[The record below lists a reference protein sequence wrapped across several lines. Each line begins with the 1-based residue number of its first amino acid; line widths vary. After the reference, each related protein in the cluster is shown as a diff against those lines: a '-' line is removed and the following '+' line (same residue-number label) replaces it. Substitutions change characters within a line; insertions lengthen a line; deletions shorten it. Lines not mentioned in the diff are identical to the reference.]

1 MKGDS
6 CFGGAAAQEQRKLE
20 RGAGLENGREFVLT
34 SGPGWAPHLPPPA
47 CGVNCHKQCK
57 DRLSVECRRR
67 AQSVSLEGTAPS
79 PSPTHTHHR
88 AFSFSLPRPGR
99 RGSRPP
105 GKRGSH
111 SVLACGGRGAREAGS
126 LWQSLIQ
133 METISEFVIL
143 LFWWG
148 DEEGLDR

>member
-1 MKGDS
+1 MFWWGS
-6 CFGGAAAQEQRKLE
+6 CLGAK
-20 RGAGLENGREFVLT
+20 
-34 SGPGWAPHLPPPA
+34 GPGEKCRPAEWDEGWSDQWIWLGCPSASPA

-67 AQSVSLEGTAPS
+67 AQSMSLEGSAPS

-105 GKRGSH
+105 GKRGPFLYWP
-111 SVLACGGRGAREAGS
+111 VEGGREGGRPMVAKYGNFSRV
-126 LWQSLIQ
+126 
-133 METISEFVIL
+133 ETIPEFVTV
-143 LFWWG
+143 LFEGG
-148 DEEGLDR
+148 DRGGLDR

>member
-1 MKGDS
+1 MEWGEGYSDQLIWLDS
-6 CFGGAAAQEQRKLE
+6 PSA
-20 RGAGLENGREFVLT
+20 
-34 SGPGWAPHLPPPA
+34 SPA

-67 AQSVSLEGTAPS
+67 AQSVSLEGSAPS

-105 GKRGSH
+105 GKKGSL
-111 SVLACGGRGAREAGS
+111 SVLACGGREARPWWHS
-126 LWQSLIQ
+126 ITFSR
-133 METISEFVIL
+133 METIAEFVIV
-143 LFWWG
+143 LFW
-148 DEEGLDR
+148 

>member
-1 MKGDS
+1 MEECS
-6 CFGGAAAQEQRKLE
+6 CVGGAAAQEQRNLE
-20 RGAGLENGREFVLT
+20 REAGLENGMECVLT
-34 SGPGWAPHLPPPA
+34 NGPRWAPPLLPLA

-67 AQSVSLEGTAPS
+67 AQSVSLEGSALS

-105 GKRGSH
+105 GKRGVSF
-111 SVLACGGRGAREAGS
+111 CGGREAREAGS
-126 LWQSLIQ
+126 LWQCLNLSR
-133 METISEFVIL
+133 METIPEFVML

-148 DEEGLDR
+148 NKEGLNR